1 MVQSLS
7 INESPVALGGDAGE
21 VIRGRARTLFRVLE
35 EVATRGDR
43 VEQAAAIII
52 EAITTGHV
60 TLACGNGGSAAEAQH
75 LVAELVGRF
84 LRERDGWPAI
94 ALTTDSSVLTAI
106 ANDYGYDS
114 VFERQVRAIGRPGD
128 VLVAFST
135 SGASANVVNAA
146 RRARQRGM
154 RVIGLTGRAP
164 SPLGRLA
171 EVELAVPIADVPLVQ
186 EVHAVLVHLICEM
199 VESALAGDETNKDV
213 SR

>member
-1 MVQSLS
+1 MAQSLS
-7 INESPVALGGDAGE
+7 INNGSAATDSDIRQ
-21 VIRGRARTLFRVLE
+21 VIRDRARSLHRLLE
-35 EVATRGDR
+35 EVAERGDR
-43 VEQAAAIII
+43 IEQAATIII

-75 LVAELVGRF
+75 FVAELVGRF
-84 LRERDGWPAI
+84 LRDRDAWPAI

-106 ANDYGYDS
+106 ANDYGYDT

-146 RRARQRGM
+146 RGARQRGM
-154 RVIGLTGRAP
+154 HVIALTGLAP

-171 EVELAVPIADVPLVQ
+171 EVELSVPIGSAPLVQ
-186 EVHAVLVHLICEM
+186 EVHAVVVHLICEM
-199 VESALAGDETNKDV
+199 VETALSAHETDKDFC
-213 SR
+213 

>member
-1 MVQSLS
+1 MAQSLS
-7 INESPVALGGDAGE
+7 IKEVSASTNGDVGVLIRERAQALH
-21 VIRGRARTLFRVLE
+21 RVLDD
-35 EVATRGDR
+35 VATRGDR

-52 EAITTGHV
+52 EAIATGHV

-84 LRERDGWPAI
+84 LRDRDAWPAI

-135 SGASANVVNAA
+135 SGASPNVVNAA

-154 RVIGLTGRAP
+154 HVIALTGAAS

-171 EVELAVPIADVPLVQ
+171 EVELPVPIGSVPLVQ

-199 VESALAGDETNKDV
+199 VETALAGTESGKDFC
-213 SR
+213 